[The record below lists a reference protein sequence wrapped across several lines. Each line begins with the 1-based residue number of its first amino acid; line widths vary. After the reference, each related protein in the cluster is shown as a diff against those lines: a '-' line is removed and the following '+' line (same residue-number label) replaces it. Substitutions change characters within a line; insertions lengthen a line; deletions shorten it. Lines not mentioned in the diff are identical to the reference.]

1 MVFTSLRRRRRPC
14 PVPPGIVTSDATP
27 PHSPVDFPGGARF
40 RPWLRAGAILLLA
53 LAVVAGCKAPTAE
66 TNPPQTPVNPIARAL
81 APPEPPR
88 VVPAGVTLSSPPEPG
103 EGMRPPRHVLALSS
117 GGLYGAYSSGFLA
130 GWTQSGTR
138 PEFDVVTGVSTGSLI
153 APLAFLGP
161 EFDDRMQELYT
172 GIRAED
178 VFKIRA
184 WVTIPFKDAVAS
196 SAPLRK
202 LIDSQVTPDLMKW
215 VASEH
220 RKGRRLYVG
229 TTNLNTRRLVVWDM
243 GAIASRPCPEG
254 CHLFRDVLLAS
265 CSVPGMLPPVPFQVQ
280 SGGETVTELH
290 ADGGVSSQIFVPPA
304 VFQAARGGD
313 SRAAGSNGNLYAVV
327 SGKLYPDATP
337 VKQRVLPILGAT
349 TGTIMYAHCRAELM
363 SLYGQAKLAGL
374 KYHLTALRQD
384 LMVNVDTSLTFDR
397 EEMTRLY
404 AEGVR
409 DGLGGPNWRYDPS
422 DIAPGADVRVK

>member
-1 MVFTSLRRRRRPC
+1 
-14 PVPPGIVTSDATP
+14 
-27 PHSPVDFPGGARF
+27 
-40 RPWLRAGAILLLA
+40 
-53 LAVVAGCKAPTAE
+53 
-66 TNPPQTPVNPIARAL
+66 
-81 APPEPPR
+81 
-88 VVPAGVTLSSPPEPG
+88 
-103 EGMRPPRHVLALSS
+103 
-117 GGLYGAYSSGFLA
+117 
-130 GWTQSGTR
+130 
-138 PEFDVVTGVSTGSLI
+138 VVTGVSTGALI

-161 EFDDRMQELYT
+161 EFDDRMQQLYT

-202 LIDSQVTPDLMKW
+202 LIESQVTQELMERI
-215 VASEH
+215 AAEH

-265 CSVPGMLPPVPFQVQ
+265 CSVPGMLPPVPFSVEHD
-280 SGGETVTELH
+280 GKTVTELH
-290 ADGGVSSQIFVPPA
+290 ADGGVSSQIFVPA
-304 VFQAARGGD
+304 VVFKAAERATD
-313 SRAAGSNGNLYAVV
+313 SNVPGAAGNLYAVV
-327 SGKLYPDATP
+327 SGKLYPDSTP

-349 TGTIMYAHCRAELM
+349 TGTIMYAHCRSELM
-363 SLYGQAKLAGL
+363 SLYGQAKLAGM

-384 LMVNVDTSLTFDR
+384 LMVNVDTSMTFNQ

-409 DGLGGPNWRYDPS
+409 DGLSGPAWRYDPS
-422 DIAPGADVRVK
+422 DIATGADVRVK